1 MLETVDIGE
10 PSLAAYRGV
19 APDATLDELV
29 SRAEALRG
37 ARVLHL
43 NATPY
48 GEGVSE
54 LLRSTVLLRE
64 PEQAEELGAQG
75 REHVRKHLLL
85 PRLILDEVS
94 LMLALG

>member
-10 PSLAAYRGV
+10 RSLAAHRGV

-48 GEGVSE
+48 G
-54 LLRSTVLLRE
+54 
-64 PEQAEELGAQG
+64 
-75 REHVRKHLLL
+75 L
-85 PRLILDEVS
+85 PV
-94 LMLALG
+94 